1 MTYNLCRKCMNFFVE
16 EKAHVCP
23 TPEEQKDTKD
33 LSRSAGRNPETD
45 GPIQHK

>member
-1 MTYNLCRKCMNFFVE
+1 MNVCRNCMRLFVD
-16 EKAHVCP
+16 KRTHVCP

-33 LSRSAGRNPETD
+33 LSKSAVRDSDKD